1 MLKVIKVKVE
11 PLTAEAFEPFLQ
23 AIETFDEAKPE
34 VRVGALT
41 ENEYTVTADVS
52 DPPPDKLS
60 LGRSAARPL
69 CLLRRRVVLLSS
81 PPVQTLRA
89 ERSWLT
95 LSARHP

>member
-11 PLTAEAFEPFLQ
+11 PLTAEAFETFGQ
-23 AIETFDEAKPE
+23 AIETFDEA
-34 VRVGALT
+34 
-41 ENEYTVTADVS
+41 ENEYTVTRTS
-52 DPPPDKLS
+52 PTPRRINS

-81 PPVQTLRA
+81 PPVQALRA

>member
-11 PLTAEAFEPFLQ
+11 PLTAEAFE
-23 AIETFDEAKPE
+23 TFDEA
-34 VRVGALT
+34 
-41 ENEYTVTADVS
+41 ENEYTVTRTS
-52 DPPPDKLS
+52 PTPRRINS